1 MRKLMY
7 TNDINKVRE
16 IRIETLQT
24 KRENQ
29 VIKLLLKCMQ
39 NSTACKNVMKDEIMK
54 DDINKLVEYIK
65 EFDLD
70 RYNSVI
76 GFMRIYGLNK

>member
-1 MRKLMY
+1 MY

>member
-7 TNDINKVRE
+7 TNDINKIRE
-16 IRIETLQT
+16 IRIETLKT
-24 KRENQ
+24 KRETQ
-29 VIKLLLKCMQ
+29 VMELLLKCMQ
-39 NSTACKNVMKDEIMK
+39 NPISCQIVIDDPIMK
-54 DDINKLVEYIK
+54 NDIDKLVEYIK

-76 GFMRIYGLNK
+76 SFMRMYGLNK